1 MITREDAFFLQRKR
15 TFWEYLWKAIFSR
28 HQKTQIAQMSQHITP
43 GSCVI
48 DVGANVG
55 FFTRGFARAT
65 GKEGVVLAF
74 EPQTVPRSILTTASF
89 FKRNQNIQ
97 ILPFALG
104 ETAGMLTLSIP
115 FKAKGNV
122 GINLAH
128 GGDPTEMAERFTL
141 KSETVPLAR
150 LDDVLERYDFGPV
163 SMIKI
168 DVEGAELNVL
178 KGAEA
183 TLRKYTP
190 VVICEIDGREHRFG
204 STGGELVTYL
214 ENLGYAPFS
223 LETGVQLDPSSPDRN
238 TVFRHVS
245 SD

>member
-115 FKAKGNV
+115 
-122 GINLAH
+122 
-128 GGDPTEMAERFTL
+128 
-141 KSETVPLAR
+141 LAR